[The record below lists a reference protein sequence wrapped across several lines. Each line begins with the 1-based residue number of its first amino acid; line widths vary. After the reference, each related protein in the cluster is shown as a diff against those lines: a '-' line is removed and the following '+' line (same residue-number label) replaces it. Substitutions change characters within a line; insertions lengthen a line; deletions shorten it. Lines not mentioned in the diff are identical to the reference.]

1 MSNNYVKKNYHILT
15 YLICYLSLI
24 IGFFAGENVT
34 TGPKADFFHTW
45 DGAMEFNDDWLFSLL
60 NFDNIVNYTR
70 ISPIYLLTIS
80 LINPSR
86 SNLFIVFSATSDAIS
101 LCVNLR
107 PHRYARYIDTI
118 IIKVKV

>member
-1 MSNNYVKKNYHILT
+1 MSNDFIKKNYHLIT
-15 YLICYLSLI
+15 FFICYLTLL
-24 IGFFAGENVT
+24 IGFFLGENIT
-34 TGPKADFFHTW
+34 TGPKRDFLHTW
-45 DGAMEFNDDWLFSLL
+45 DGSMEFNDDWLFSLL

-86 SNLFIVFSATSDAIS
+86 SNLFIVFSAISAAIS

-107 PHRYARYIDTI
+107 PHRDARYIQTI
-118 IIKVKV
+118 VIKVNV